1 MIYCNLHR
9 IDYLAGGSQFTSQTS
24 QSSEYQEFRS
34 RFPLKR
40 VAVDED
46 ASKEWM
52 VYDSGPRQVTCP
64 VLFFP
69 PVAGTAELFFKQVV
83 DLSQRGYRVISIS
96 YPVYWT
102 LREYVN
108 GFVRL
113 LDHLKLDKVHVF
125 GASVGGFIAQKI
137 AEYISN
143 CQRIQS
149 LILCN
154 SFSDTSAFY
163 QTERANLFWIMPGRL
178 LKRTIIRGST
188 LRDSFATGSPEIAD
202 SMVFV
207 SESLHRMSQA
217 ELASRLTVSCTS
229 SYVEP
234 QRLQSIPVT
243 IIDVFDRHTAVQKAR
258 DILMKM
264 YPDARWAHLKTGG
277 NFPFLSEA
285 EEVNLHIMIHLR
297 EFTSTRYSAQSS
309 PSSLLPHH
317 IKPMTPSTPTD
328 LDSDVVEAD
337 ENLA

>member
-1 MIYCNLHR
+1 M
-9 IDYLAGGSQFTSQTS
+9 DYLAGGKQFTSLTS
-24 QSSEYQEFRS
+24 QSTEYQEFRS

-52 VYDSGPRQVTCP
+52 LYDSGPRDVTCP

-69 PVAGTAELFFKQVV
+69 PVAGTAELFFKQLVH
-83 DLSQRGYRVISIS
+83 LSQRGYRVISVS

-102 LREYVN
+102 VREYVH

-125 GASVGGFIAQKI
+125 GASIGGYIAQKI

-154 SFSDTSAFY
+154 SFSDTGAFY
-163 QTERANLFWIMPGRL
+163 HTDRANLFWMMPGSL

-188 LRDSFATGSPEIAD
+188 LRDSFATECPEIAD

-234 QRLQSIPVT
+234 HRLQSIAIT
-243 IIDVFDRHTAVQKAR
+243 IIDVFDRHMAVQKAR
-258 DILMKM
+258 DILSKM
-264 YPDARWAHLKTGG
+264 YPEARWAHLKTGG
-277 NFPFLSEA
+277 NFPFLSVA

-297 EFTSTRYSAQSS
+297 AFVSTRYS
-309 PSSLLPHH
+309 PKSSLVSRDLKHL
-317 IKPMTPSTPTD
+317 KAPSD
-328 LDSDVVEAD
+328 LDSDVVEA
-337 ENLA
+337 EESLTRI